1 MYICILFHFIF
12 FLYLYWNLY
21 IYMGFLVCITAN
33 ENVNNNVGTII

>member
-12 FLYLYWNLY
+12 FVFVLEFIY

>member
-12 FLYLYWNLY
+12 FFVFVLEF